1 MTNQAQQSMTVVLV
15 HAAWADGSSWSK
27 VIPRLQRLGLQVVSA
42 QIPLTSLMEDI
53 VAVQRVLGRVNGPVV
68 LAAHSYGGAVITGA
82 AAGQPMVK
90 ALVFI
95 AAMAPDE
102 GETVG
107 QLLHQAEQHAKAP
120 QLVPDESGLLWMS
133 ADGFANAVA
142 PDATSEEITFMT
154 ATQKPIALKCLV
166 EPMTKPAWK
175 EKPSW
180 YLLAEK
186 DRMISPVTQRFMAG
200 RMSALIDSL
209 AVDHTPLASAPE
221 SVVRLIMEAVES
233 TLYEKIDLILNGRR
247 QKASRTTAVLGASRE
262 PWSTIY

>member
-1 MTNQAQQSMTVVLV
+1 MSNKAQQNVTVVLV

-27 VIPRLQRLGLQVVSA
+27 VIPQLQQAGLQVVSA
-42 QIPLTSLMEDI
+42 QITLTSVTDDV
-53 VAVQRVLGRVNGPVV
+53 VAVRRVLARVSGPAILV
-68 LAAHSYGGAVITGA
+68 AHSYGGAVITGA

-107 QLLHQAEQHAKAP
+107 QLFHRAEPHPNAP
-120 QLVPDESGLLWMS
+120 QLVPDENGLLWMS
-133 ADGFANAVA
+133 AEGFANAVA
-142 PDATSEEITFMT
+142 PDATSEEIAFMA

-186 DRMISPVTQRFMAG
+186 DRMISLVTQRFMAG

-221 SVVRLIMEAVES
+221 SVVRLIVEAVDA
-233 TLYEKIDLILNGRR
+233 TR
-247 QKASRTTAVLGASRE
+247 QLAA
-262 PWSTIY
+262 